1 MSTLQASP
9 GTEPARAVRS
19 YATQSRVAPWVMLA
33 PFLGLFGVFVLY
45 PLTTSVLLST
55 QQTFGPGTAVPVGA
69 GNFRALSQDPL
80 FWTALRNTVV
90 FTLGSVFIQLPL
102 ALLLAMALNH
112 PRLRGRAIAR
122 MIIFSPVLVGVVFVA
137 MIFSVLFN
145 KQNGLVNV
153 GLHQI
158 LPSWSFH
165 FGGHHFLYEGWSLD
179 FAWLQT
185 YVMAALIVATL
196 WQYVGYN
203 MIYFLAAL
211 QNVSPELREAAHLD
225 GAGPF
230 SRFRHV
236 IIPAIKPVAVFVVLL
251 SIVGSFQLF
260 ELPYILLEGTAGPDN
275 RGLTLVMYLY
285 QTGFQTG
292 DLGYASAIGWVM
304 AIVLGGCAIGQ
315 YLFGRREAA

>member
-1 MSTLQASP
+1 MTTLNASSSSRAPQA
-9 GTEPARAVRS
+9 AQAH
-19 YATQSRVAPWVMLA
+19 AAQSRVAPWLMLA
-33 PFLGLFGVFVLY
+33 PFLALFGVFVLY
-45 PLTTSVLLST
+45 PLTTSVVLST

-69 GNFRALSQDPL
+69 GNFKELAKDPL
-80 FWTALRNTVV
+80 FWTSLRNTVV

-112 PRLRGRAIAR
+112 PRLRGRSIAR

-137 MIFSVLFN
+137 MIFAVLFN
-145 KQNGLVNV
+145 KQNGLINV
-153 GLHQI
+153 GLHS
-158 LPSWSFH
+158 LSS
-165 FGGHHFLYEGWSLD
+165 EWSLD

-225 GAGPF
+225 GAGPI

-236 IIPAIKPVAVFVVLL
+236 IVPAIKPVAVFVVLL

-304 AIVLGGCAIGQ
+304 AIVLGACAIGQ
-315 YLFGRREAA
+315 YLFGRRGEAR

>member
-1 MSTLQASP
+1 MRTVSA
-9 GTEPARAVRS
+9 PAAVMPPRGNQPRA
-19 YATQSRVAPWVMLA
+19 AQSRLAPWIMLA
-33 PFLGLFGVFVLY
+33 PFLALFGVFVLY
-45 PLTTSVLLST
+45 PLASSVVLST

-80 FWTALRNTVV
+80 FWTALWNTVV
-90 FTLGSVFIQLPL
+90 FTLGSVCIQLPL

-145 KQNGLVNV
+145 KQNGLINV
-153 GLHQI
+153 GLHA
-158 LPSWSFH
+158 LFPA
-165 FGGHHFLYEGWSLD
+165 WSLD

-225 GAGPF
+225 GAGALA
-230 SRFRHV
+230 RFRHV
-236 IIPAIKPVAVFVVLL
+236 IMPAIRPVAAFVVLL

-275 RGLTLVMYLY
+275 RGLTLVMYLF

-304 AIVLGGCAIGQ
+304 AVVLGGCAIGQ
-315 YLFGRREAA
+315 YLLGRGEAAR